1 MKIQNAGIYGEYT
14 KTVDRMWHTFLAAME
29 NGEFLKDDDK
39 WGLLNELGERLD
51 RHLLPKRIETEFPNI
66 HALAALVNYEEF
78 LDCFIGYEPEEQ
90 SVLLN
95 EMETIFEYESL
106 RQALLSSG
114 LGLKISAQFYPDCA
128 LKVDSFFGLVRDG
141 VIVCRTSIGYGEEVS
156 IRNLFD
162 DIRRHKLP

>member
-1 MKIQNAGIYGEYT
+1 MKI
-14 KTVDRMWHTFLAAME
+14 VDSMWVTFLTAME
-29 NGEFLKDDDK
+29 NGEFPTDDDK

-51 RHLLPKRIETEFPNI
+51 RHLLPKRIETEYPNI
-66 HALAALVNYEEF
+66 HGLSGLVNYAEF
-78 LDCFIGYEPEEQ
+78 LDCFIGYDPEEQ

-114 LGLKISAQFYPDCA
+114 LGLKISAQFYPDHT
-128 LKVDSFFGLVRDG
+128 LKIDSFFALVRDDM
-141 VIVCRTSIGYGEEVS
+141 IVCRTSLGYGEEIS